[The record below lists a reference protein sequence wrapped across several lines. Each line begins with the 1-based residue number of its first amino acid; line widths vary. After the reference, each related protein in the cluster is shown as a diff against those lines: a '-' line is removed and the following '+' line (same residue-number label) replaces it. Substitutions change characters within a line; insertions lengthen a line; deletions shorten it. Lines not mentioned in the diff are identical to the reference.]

1 MQMQA
6 GVETE
11 RGRSTVNWQVRR
23 GLTAVVLA
31 VVLVA
36 VLAFA
41 VTVGAEPAHAC
52 LLPSIPC

>member
-6 GVETE
+6 DVETE
-11 RGRSTVNWQVRR
+11 CGRSVVNWQVRR
-23 GLTAVVLA
+23 GLTAVGLA

-41 VTVGAEPAHAC
+41 VTVGAEPAHAD
-52 LLPSIPC
+52 LLPGIPC